1 MRALEL
7 TRLASKSAQINTND
21 MSTQVVT
28 KSVVVLSGE
37 RSVGGTIEVACFS
50 KEARLKRAAKT
61 GAICLAIALVC
72 VGIPGAHFILV
83 PSMLLLTPF
92 LVLRTYRVMSLIE
105 HVNATCAV
113 CGGALT
119 SLSSKENYPL
129 YERCLSCQRENRLAL
144 AS

>member
-1 MRALEL
+1 
-7 TRLASKSAQINTND
+7 

-28 KSVVVLSGE
+28 RSVLVVSGE
-37 RSVGGTIEVACFS
+37 RRVGGTIDVACFS
-50 KEARLKRAAKT
+50 KEARRKRAAKT
-61 GAICLAIALVC
+61 GAICLMVALVC

-92 LVLRTYRVMSLIE
+92 LVLRAYRVMSLIE
-105 HVNATCAV
+105 NVNATCAV
-113 CGGALT
+113 CGGVLT

-129 YERCLSCQRENRLAL
+129 YERCLSCQRENRLTL

>member
-1 MRALEL
+1 
-7 TRLASKSAQINTND
+7 

-28 KSVVVLSGE
+28 KSVAVVSGE
-37 RSVGGTIEVACFS
+37 GSGSGTIDVACFS

-72 VGIPGAHFILV
+72 AGIPGAHFVLV
-83 PSMLLLTPF
+83 PSMLVLTPF

-105 HVNATCAV
+105 NVNATCAV

-119 SLSSKENYPL
+119 SLSSKEKYPL
-129 YERCLSCQRENRLAL
+129 YERCLSCQRENRLTL
-144 AS
+144 AG

>member
-1 MRALEL
+1 
-7 TRLASKSAQINTND
+7 

-28 KSVVVLSGE
+28 KPLVAISGE
-37 RSVGGTIEVACFS
+37 RRSPGTIEVTSFG

-61 GAICLAIALVC
+61 GAICLAITLVC

-83 PSMLLLTPF
+83 PSMLLLTPLF
-92 LVLRTYRVMSLIE
+92 VIRTYRVMSLIAKIS
-105 HVNATCAV
+105 VNCAV

-119 SLSSKENYPL
+119 SLSSQENYPL
-129 YERCLSCQRENRLAL
+129 YETCLSCHRENRLTL